1 MYVVIGP
8 PPAEERGRGMAGKLA
23 ELPRPRIV
31 ARRNRSNYGTVW
43 TETTD
48 LADG

>member
-1 MYVVIGP
+1 MSLRGTLL
-8 PPAEERGRGMAGKLA
+8 AEERGRGMAGKLA